1 MKSSKTSFFKRG
13 WLFASLLT
21 FTLMYS
27 ATAENW
33 TQKADMPIPRL
44 FFSVAAADGEV
55 YTIGGMLAE
64 PVDFVML
71 MTRVRTN
78 GSRKRVYQQHAR
90 VL

>member
-55 YTIGGMLAE
+55 
-64 PVDFVML
+64 
-71 MTRVRTN
+71 
-78 GSRKRVYQQHAR
+78 
-90 VL
+90 